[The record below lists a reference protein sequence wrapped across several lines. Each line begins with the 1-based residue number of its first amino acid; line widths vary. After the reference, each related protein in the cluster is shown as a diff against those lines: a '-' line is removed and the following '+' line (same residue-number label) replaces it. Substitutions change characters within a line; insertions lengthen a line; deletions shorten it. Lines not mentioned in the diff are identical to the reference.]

1 MPKKIQL
8 NITPDKTFVNVQK
21 EFKQL
26 FQILKDNDETSK
38 DEYDKICPKSRPG
51 ILYGNPKIHK
61 TVVNN
66 LPKFWRILSVMNN
79 LEYNIAKFL
88 IPMLELLIHSEF
100 SIEGLSVLLQK

>member
-51 ILYGNPKIHK
+51 ILYGNPKSIK
-61 TVVNN
+61 
-66 LPKFWRILSVMNN
+66 R
-79 LEYNIAKFL
+79 
-88 IPMLELLIHSEF
+88 LLTTCQNF
-100 SIEGLSVLLQK
+100 DQFYLL

>member
-26 FQILKDNDETSK
+26 FQILIDNDETSK

-66 LPKFWRILSVMNN
+66 LPKF
-79 LEYNIAKFL
+79 
-88 IPMLELLIHSEF
+88 
-100 SIEGLSVLLQK
+100 